1 MSTIAS
7 EYVQSAQEQALK
19 LIRQSQQAYVDGI
32 KTWVEAIEKTAG
44 ELPAVATDDFPSSQQ
59 ILQNG
64 FAFAEKVLK
73 TQREFAEG
81 VVTATEP
88 LVEKL
93 SWKAPA

>member
-19 LIRQSQQAYVDGI
+19 LIRQSQQAYVDGV

-44 ELPAVATDDFPSSQQ
+44 ELPSIPTEELPSPQQ

>member
-1 MSTIAS
+1 VSTIAT

-19 LIRQSQQAYVDGI
+19 LIRQSQQAYVEGI
-32 KTWVEAIEKTAG
+32 KTWVEAIERTSS
-44 ELPAVATDDFPSSQQ
+44 ELPSLPTEELPSSQQ

-88 LVEKL
+88 LVGKL